1 MSAWTA
7 QGPWMSQQAMPR
19 VVDSISAGGWKMKVI
34 RSLDRK
40 LRAYQPGYAEDSADE
55 PSNATQIVVREG
67 VRKRCKNER
76 KTIRVAKQRST
87 AKSMSLR
94 IRSFTSWLKDQ
105 ESRKEKKVQAST
117 DPTGTGLAEDTNDQC
132 VDGTHN
138 AL

>member
-1 MSAWTA
+1 
-7 QGPWMSQQAMPR
+7 MSQQAMPR

-76 KTIRVAKQRST
+76 KTIRVAKQRSA
-87 AKSMSLR
+87 AKSMSL
-94 IRSFTSWLKDQ
+94 L
-105 ESRKEKKVQAST
+105 
-117 DPTGTGLAEDTNDQC
+117 TGRLHHG
-132 VDGTHN
+132 
-138 AL
+138 